1 MSSLIR
7 LHYDPFAEFDHL
19 FDDVFNARFWSS
31 TFPSGVDQR
40 ASALDL
46 YESKDSNVVTVT
58 FELPGL
64 KSEDVTIDLHHNR
77 LTVSGESATSNS
89 HEEDGYA
96 AHERHYGKFSRTL
109 QLPFGTKPE
118 DVTAKMEI
126 GLLTLTFP
134 KATDQQPQYVAIQ

>member
-1 MSSLIR
+1 MHHHITYHFLR
-7 LHYDPFAEFDHL
+7 
-19 FDDVFNARFWSS
+19 
-31 TFPSGVDQR
+31 
-40 ASALDL
+40 LDL
-46 YESKDSNVVTVT
+46 HESKGSNVVTAT

-77 LTVSGESATSNS
+77 LIISGESATSNS
-89 HEEDGYA
+89 HEEGGYA
-96 AHERHYGKFSRTL
+96 VHERRYGKFFRTL

-134 KATDQQPQYVAIQ
+134 KATDQQPQRVAIQ